1 MSTST
6 KIPLREAYG
15 EALARLGDERDDFIT
30 VDADMC
36 GATFVEM
43 FRTKFP
49 DRHIRFGIAE
59 QNMMSA
65 AAGLS
70 TTGVIPIVNTMA
82 VFASMRAL
90 EQLRTSIAMSR
101 FNVKIVASHQGV
113 DVGQDGPTHQCI
125 EDISIIRAIPNMVL
139 LAPTDP
145 VETEAMLRFML
156 DYDGPVYL
164 RTGRSPVPTLLPADY
179 SFQLGQW
186 PTIRDGD
193 DVTLVGV
200 GTQVERVLLAA
211 EELAREGISAQVLSA
226 SSLKPIDEPALT
238 AKIAGTGCAV
248 TVEDHNI
255 HGGVGSILAE
265 ILARHEP
272 MPIEFAGVPDRFGDS
287 GFPEELFAKLGF
299 SIEDIVTKARAA
311 IERKGRSRA

>member
-1 MSTST
+1 MSPVT
-6 KIPLREAYG
+6 KIPIREAYG
-15 EALARLGDERDDFIT
+15 EALARIGEERDDFIT

-43 FRTKFP
+43 FRAKFP

-90 EQLRTSIAMSR
+90 EQMRTSIAMSR

-125 EDISIIRAIPNMVL
+125 EDISIVRAIPNMVL

-145 VETEAMLRFML
+145 IETEAMLRFML
-156 DYDGPVYL
+156 DYDGPVYV
-164 RTGRSPVPTLLPADY
+164 RTGRSPVPAVFPENY
-179 SFQLGQW
+179 RFELGQW
-186 PTIRDGD
+186 PTLRDGD

-211 EELAREGISAQVLSA
+211 DELAREGISAQVLSA
-226 SSLKPIDEPALT
+226 SCLKPIDEEALT
-238 AKIAGTGCAV
+238 AKIKKTGGAV

-265 ILARHEP
+265 VLARHEP
-272 MPIEFAGVPDRFGDS
+272 LPIEFAGVPDRFGDS
-287 GFPEELFAKLGF
+287 GYPEELFDMLGF
-299 SIEDIVTKARAA
+299 SIEDIVAKAKKVLA
-311 IERKGRSRA
+311 RKPGGPT